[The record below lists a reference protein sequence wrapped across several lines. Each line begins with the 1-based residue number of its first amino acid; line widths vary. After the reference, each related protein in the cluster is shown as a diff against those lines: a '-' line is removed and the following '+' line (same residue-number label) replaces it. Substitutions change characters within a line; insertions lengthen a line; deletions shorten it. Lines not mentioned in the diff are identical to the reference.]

1 MKTKIPKILL
11 IDDEPEFL
19 AASHKMLQ
27 RFKYECIAT
36 EDADLGL
43 RMLTDMDFDLV
54 ISDFLMPSMDG
65 VQLLKA
71 VHKLKPNLPV
81 IIITAYGSI
90 DRAVA
95 CMQAGAFDF
104 IEKPFES
111 DHFKIVIDKAN
122 SYTQLLNER
131 DHLLEQLESRYQFEN
146 IIGKSDA
153 MLRIFDM
160 VASVAESDANILIT
174 GESGTGKE
182 LIARSIHTRSK
193 RKTNPFVP
201 VNCGAFPDNLF
212 ESEIFGYE
220 KGAFTGAN
228 QRKIGLLEYANSGSF
243 FLDEIC
249 ELPIGI
255 QSKLLRV
262 LQDRELRR
270 LGGHDLVHVDV
281 RIISATNRNLQEFVA
296 KGHLREDLYYR
307 LNVINIHLPPLR
319 ERQEDI
325 RLLASHF
332 LNQGLEK
339 TGKKNIEDFSAD
351 VLQIFDTYH
360 WPGNVRELEN
370 VVERAIALTKSRFI
384 EVSDLPIHLQ
394 KPVSDEPRFD
404 EVTLQQAKR
413 QAMDKVE
420 KDFLLYLLR
429 KHAGN
434 VTHLAEEAGMTRR
447 NLYRVLEKY
456 KIKLENWR

>member
-1 MKTKIPKILL
+1 MKNYIPKILL

-19 AASHKMLQ
+19 AASQKMLQ
-27 RFKYECIAT
+27 RFKYDCVAT

-43 RMLTDMDFDLV
+43 RMLADMDFDLV

-65 VQLLKA
+65 VQFLKA

-146 IIGKSDA
+146 IIGKSDP

-193 RKTNPFVP
+193 RKIQPFVP

-228 QRKIGLLEYANSGSF
+228 QRKIGLLEYANGGSF

-270 LGGHDLVHVDV
+270 LGGNDLIRVNV
-281 RIISATNRNLQEFVA
+281 RIISATNRNLEEFVA
-296 KGHLREDLYYR
+296 KGQLREDLYYR

-325 RLLASHF
+325 RLLAIHF
-332 LNQGLEK
+332 LNQGVTK
-339 TGKKNIEDFSAD
+339 SGKVIEDFSPE
-351 VLQIFDTYH
+351 VLKIFDTYQ

-370 VVERAIALTKSRFI
+370 VIERAIALTKGGYI
-384 EVSDLPIHLQ
+384 EISDLPAHLQ
-394 KPVSDEPRFD
+394 RPVSDEPRF
-404 EVTLQQAKR
+404 EEMTLQQAKR

-420 KDFLLYLLR
+420 KDFLLFLLR

-456 KIKLENWR
+456 KIKPEHWR

>member
-1 MKTKIPKILL
+1 MKTQIPKILL

-19 AASHKMLQ
+19 AASQKMLQ

-36 EDADLGL
+36 GDADLGL
-43 RMLTDMDFDLV
+43 RMLADTDFDLV

-65 VQLLKA
+65 VQFLKA

-193 RKTNPFVP
+193 RKTNRFVP

-262 LQDRELRR
+262 LQDRQLRR
-270 LGGHDLVHVDV
+270 LGGHDLVQVDV

-296 KGHLREDLYYR
+296 KGQLREDLYYR

-319 ERQEDI
+319 DRQEDI

-332 LNQGLEK
+332 LNQGLAK
-339 TGKKNIEDFSAD
+339 SDKKIEDFSAD
-351 VLQIFDTYH
+351 VLQIFDAYH

-370 VVERAIALTKSRFI
+370 VVERAIALTKSPYI
-384 EVSDLPIHLQ
+384 GVSDLPMHLQ
-394 KPVSDEPRFD
+394 RPVSDEPRFD
-404 EVTLQQAKR
+404 EMTLQQAKR

-420 KDFLLYLLR
+420 KDFLLYLLQ